1 MQQEVQ
7 VGFTLTVQPA
17 VKTSQVS
24 GVQRLDDNGRKAV
37 IEAGCFGGRGS
48 IAPTRGQQFEQ
59 VAGTNR
65 HLFGVFGKGRK

>member
-24 GVQRLDDNGRKAV
+24 GVQRLDNNGRKAV
-37 IEAGCFGGRGS
+37 IDPGCFGGHGS

-65 HLFGVFGKGRK
+65 HLFWVFGKGRK